1 MQPNSSSQEDTTNG
15 KTGDTM
21 TDAKT
26 AQVLRESAAKTK
38 MLENVRDWLTVKV
51 TIPLGDTKFKEIHTN
66 TFIWLPLLDE
76 MDLANYEDV
85 IYYVQGL
92 ISHSRWQN
100 STGGYIRDRWYVEA
114 CNITNDAGGKF
125 QMELTL
131 NPLPTTLNEYSSNV
145 HKWETDYTEALSKGE
160 SGSNITSTSSSSKSV
175 ASTSGNSTL
184 KGGQGDTID
193 NLVKKIVG
201 NETDELKKAK
211 LIHDW
216 LKSNVNYK
224 RYCCC
229 KYANAPEKAYNN
241 RRSLNCGDTAI
252 LTCSM
257 MKSAGLNAYI
267 VHRTY
272 NGGHFWTIIEINGK
286 KYASDQTGDGSNWNT
301 VWSYSGRGNTS
312 ITDYSHKESGLS
324 CGCGYYSC

>member
-1 MQPNSSSQEDTTNG
+1 
-15 KTGDTM
+15 M

-114 CNITNDAGGKF
+114 CNTTNDAGGKF

-131 NPLPTTLNEYSSNV
+131 NPLPTTLNEYTSNV

-160 SGSNITSTSSSSKSV
+160 SGSNITSTSSSKSV

-184 KGGQGDTID
+184 KGGEGTFID
-193 NLVKKIVG
+193 NKVKEIVG
-201 NETDELKKAK
+201 NETDPLKKAK
-211 LIHDW
+211 LIHEHIRS
-216 LKSNVNYK
+216 KQHYSSYS
-224 RYCCC
+224 CS
-229 KYANAPEKAYNN
+229 KYSSAEKCYNN
-241 RRSLNCGDTAI
+241 ITHLNCADMSR
-252 LTCSM
+252 LTRAM
-257 MKSAGLNAYI
+257 MASAGLTATVVHCWHGVGHFWVVLTINGTKYVSDNASSSSSGRAFDYYWDP
-267 VHRTY
+267 RSGTTKKAT
-272 NGGHFWTIIEINGK
+272 NGGHYDEVNGK
-286 KYASDQTGDGSNWNT
+286 NP
-301 VWSYSGRGNTS
+301 
-312 ITDYSHKESGLS
+312 S
-324 CGCGYYSC
+324 C